1 MHADIKQLENELKK
15 NTEDSLKISLL
26 ILEIPNCE
34 EIAKFFLNEIK
45 VDHVIYFK
53 VEDKDNVDETEIS
66 RDLHQIKNDRVETFM
81 Q

>member
-1 MHADIKQLENELKK
+1 VHADIKQLENELKK